1 MTSTAAAWAGGLVAA
16 VAMLPLVWKWQLG
29 MRRCIAGLAAIAA
42 FAGAVVL
49 AIGGRTGLS
58 AWEGGVLGAGFTV
71 VVAVAILAYR
81 FYRDPERTPPEGE
94 GLVVSPADGEIVYV
108 KRSRDGQVPVASKH
122 GEHVALEEL
131 THTAL
136 HEGEAVVVGI
146 AMSFLDVHV
155 NRAPIAGVVVSSR
168 HFAGRFGSLRQP
180 EMVFQNERTT
190 TLIAGRK
197 LEVAVVQIASRLVRQ
212 IASYVGDGDEVG
224 LGQRI
229 GSIRL
234 GSQVDVVIPQRRDL
248 CVLVSKGDRVSAGT
262 SVLATVGATPVSV
275 GSPVKATLV
284 SGSV

>member
-1 MTSTAAAWAGGLVAA
+1 MTPAAVAWAGGLVAA
-16 VAMLPLVWKWQLG
+16 VAMLPLAWKWQLG
-29 MRRCIAGLAAIAA
+29 MRRCIVGLGAIAT

-49 AIGGRTGLS
+49 AIGGPARLPTWARGL
-58 AWEGGVLGAGFTV
+58 LGAAFTV
-71 VVAVAILAYR
+71 VGAAAILAYR
-81 FYRDPERTPPEGE
+81 FYRDPERTPPEGD
-94 GLVVSPADGEIVYV
+94 GVVVSPADGEIVYV
-108 KRSRDGQVPVASKH
+108 KRSHDGQLPVASKH

-136 HEGEAVVVGI
+136 HERDAVVVGI

-168 HFAGRFGSLRQP
+168 HFPGRFGSLRRP

-190 TLIAGRK
+190 TLIAGSK